1 MLHCEFCLR
10 RKPREQNSKKNTHVL
25 EKFADIK
32 KIFYLCSLKSKPD
45 KQNLTEPIVML
56 EVLKYTIPALI
67 VLLAAWLVM
76 SKEMQNEDARRS
88 FEVRRNA
95 QNVTQPIRLRAYE
108 RLALMLERTTPE
120 FLLLNMQLQNMTA
133 GQLQIELLHKIREEF
148 DHNISQQIYVNDDT
162 WMAIISA
169 RETMLGFVNT
179 CTSHVGNDAPAMTL
193 AQVMLTAYNSNGET
207 NNQKAMNLLKQEV
220 REII

>member
-1 MLHCEFCLR
+1 M
-10 RKPREQNSKKNTHVL
+10 
-25 EKFADIK
+25 I
-32 KIFYLCSLKSKPD
+32 
-45 KQNLTEPIVML
+45 
-56 EVLKYTIPALI
+56 EVLKYTLPALI

-133 GQLQIELLHKIREEF
+133 GQLQIELLHKIRDEF